1 MRAKFVLLVAAV
13 ICIVLAVRQP
23 KLTADAPTPSTSPKA
38 PANLTGTEDWNGK
51 VIYVYSEKV
60 GLAFENAQ
68 IRQIGGR
75 TFIRGKAVDDGDKSM
90 SGNRINWLP
99 IDNVATI
106 IEFSSPKE
114 YLKAAEE
121 WRAALPAAMPAAP
134 VPAIPVPAIPVP
146 AIPGQ
151 VPQK

>member
-13 ICIVLAVRQP
+13 ICVGVAVRQP
-23 KLTADAPTPSTSPKA
+23 KLAADAPTPSTAPKA
-38 PANLTGTEDWNGK
+38 PAYLTGTEDWNGK

-60 GLAFENAQ
+60 GIAFENAQ

-75 TFIRGKAVDDGDKSM
+75 TFIRGKAVDEGDKSM

-99 IDNVATI
+99 IDNVVTI
-106 IEFSSPKE
+106 IEFSTAKE

-121 WRAALPAAMPAAP
+121 WRAALPAAMPAAAMPAAP
-134 VPAIPVPAIPVP
+134 VPAF
-146 AIPGQ
+146 PGQ
-151 VPQK
+151 VPQQ